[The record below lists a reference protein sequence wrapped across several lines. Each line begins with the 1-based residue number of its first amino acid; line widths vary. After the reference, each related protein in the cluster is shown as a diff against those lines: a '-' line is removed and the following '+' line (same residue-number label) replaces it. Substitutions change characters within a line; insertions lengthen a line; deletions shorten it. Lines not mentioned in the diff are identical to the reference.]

1 MSVFLIPETEIDQYA
16 DTTQA
21 NHSWIFAT
29 KLYKRISCSQ
39 SIIYS
44 SLPFTTNRTGNIIY

>member
-29 KLYKRISCSQ
+29 KLYKRICSQ